1 MPKNNQRVWISMP
14 LTIVGVILGLLL
26 LLTFFS
32 GCTQPTGGSTNPV
45 TNVSEQKVIF
55 NDTMDNRIVLSHPA
69 ERIASEGRAINEML
83 IGIGAAEKLVGV
95 DSETNVRKDLK
106 KNLRLDVKPIGSD
119 VLDIE
124 AIAQLKPEVLITFA
138 WSKPLNLDKLP
149 AMNCTAVYFTC
160 QQLEIL
166 NNEAHALGELTGK
179 QEGAQR
185 YIQFNRK
192 YQDLVESR
200 LANLT
205 PGEVL
210 TVYGETSDNYQTTGW
225 EYCEGQTI
233 EALHAKNVY
242 GNQSGAILSPEW
254 LLSKDP
260 DVIIK
265 MSDDEVESLASV
277 HDAVTNRTGYN
288 NLKAVQ
294 SNRVY
299 ISRIKLI
306 CGPRGVVGLVYL
318 AKALYP
324 DRFADIDPDAVQQE
338 YIREFHTGDYYPDAG
353 FYPPFE
359 PAIGSVTKANVTVHN
374 ATSST

>member
-1 MPKNNQRVWISMP
+1 MPENNQRVWISIS
-14 LTIVGVILGLLL
+14 LSIVGVMLGIVL

-32 GCTQPTGGSTNPV
+32 GCTQQTRVSSNPV
-45 TNVSEQKVIF
+45 TNSPEQKVIF

-83 IGIGAAEKLVGV
+83 IGIGAADKLVGV
-95 DSETNVRKDLK
+95 DSETNVRTDLK
-106 KNLRLDVKPIGSD
+106 KNLRPDVKPIGSD

-124 AIAQLKPEVLITFA
+124 AIAQLHPDVLITFA
-138 WSKPLNLDKLP
+138 WSKPVNIDKLP
-149 AMNCTAVYFTC
+149 AMNCTPVYFTC

-166 NNEAHALGELTGK
+166 NDEAYALGELTGK
-179 QEGAQR
+179 QQGAQR
-185 YIQFNRK
+185 YIRFNRK

-200 LANLT
+200 LANIR

-225 EYCEGQTI
+225 EYCEGQTLK
-233 EALHAKNVY
+233 ALHTRNVY

-260 DVIIK
+260 DVIVK
-265 MSDDEVESLASV
+265 MSDDEVESLSSV
-277 HDAVTNRTGYN
+277 YDAVTNRTGYKN
-288 NLKAVQ
+288 MKAVQ
-294 SNRVY
+294 SDRVY
-299 ISRIKLI
+299 IIRIKQV

-324 DRFADIDPDAVQQE
+324 ERFADIDPDAVQQE
-338 YIREFHTGDYYPDAG
+338 YIQKFHTGDYYPDTG
-353 FYPPFE
+353 FYPPIE
-359 PAIGSVTKANVTVHN
+359 PVNVTSAGAY
-374 ATSST
+374 ATVRNSSGG